1 MILDQTM
8 FNLSHRKKP
17 AHLHGHRSHT
27 VVHVNIRFKRNKLI
41 NHHRDKKKKRR
52 HNYNSVKNIENQ
64 SNSVT
69 RVLEVHRSL
78 SQVKVYIPSFDKYY
92 AVYVNSR
99 VSIS

>member
-17 AHLHGHRSHT
+17 AHFHGHQSHT
-27 VVHVNIRFKRNKLI
+27 IVHVNSRFKRNKLI